1 MASLPQ
7 HALDAA
13 LLLRRRVSLTAYP
26 QGLSPILS
34 LVWGRLFQVGS
45 RKPRHLLVL
54 VSHQP
59 PACAR
64 EGDGRGL
71 QLCSPLGSQGQEGMS
86 LQQAPARLRGVS
98 PPEGCRSSTSRAS
111 WA

>member
-1 MASLPQ
+1 M
-7 HALDAA
+7 DVGFC
-13 LLLRRRVSLTAYP
+13 RM
-26 QGLSPILS
+26 
-34 LVWGRLFQVGS
+34 LFFL
-45 RKPRHLLVL
+45 KITIETRHLLVL